1 MSLLTLCKL
10 PLPYNKQGFL
20 HLNHNIGGRIMAII
34 RPFICVR
41 PNEDIADKVAALP
54 YDVYNREEAKKE
66 TLREPLS
73 FLKVDRAETQLPE
86 SVNPYDS
93 IVYQKAK
100 EILENMIA
108 DKIYITDSQECYYIY
123 ELIMDGRS
131 QTGIVACASIDDYL
145 NNVILKHE
153 NTREDKEIDRINH
166 VDTLNAQTG
175 PIFLAYRSIDVINE
189 VVAKAKKEKPIY
201 NFTSLDGVTHIVWR
215 ISREEEIKTISK
227 AFADINSIYIADG
240 HHRTASAVKVGLK
253 RRAANPNHRG
263 DEEYNYFLSVLFPD
277 DQLKILP
284 YNRGVYDLNGLTRE
298 EFLSE
303 LSKNFIVTV
312 KKDGPFEPDEKGL
325 FGMYL
330 QDTWYILK
338 LKSNRDNDKR
348 KYDPVASLDVSLLY
362 DNILSP
368 ILGIGDPRIDNRID
382 FIGGIRGTKELERR
396 VSQDLAVAFT
406 MYPTSIQELF
416 EVSDAGKLM
425 PPKSTWF
432 EPKLRSGLFIHNI

>member
-1 MSLLTLCKL
+1 
-10 PLPYNKQGFL
+10 
-20 HLNHNIGGRIMAII
+20 MAIV

-86 SVNPYDS
+86 SVNPYDRK
-93 IVYQKAK
+93 VYQKAK
-100 EILENMIA
+100 ELLESMIA
-108 DKIYITDSQECYYIY
+108 DKTFITDSQECYYIY
-123 ELIMDGRS
+123 ELIMDGRA

-145 NNVILKHE
+145 NDIILKHE

-166 VDTLNAQTG
+166 VDTLDSQTG
-175 PIFLAYRSIDVINE
+175 PIFLAYRSKDIINE
-189 VVAKAKKEKPIY
+189 AVAKTKKEKPIY
-201 NFTSLDGVTHIVWR
+201 NFTSVDGVTHIVWR
-215 ISREEEIKTISK
+215 ISMEEEIKTISN
-227 AFADINSIYIADG
+227 AFVDINQIYIADG

-253 RRAANPNHRG
+253 RREANPKHKGN
-263 DEEYNYFLSVLFPD
+263 EEYNYFLSVLFPD

-284 YNRGVYDLNGLTRE
+284 YNRGVYDLNGMTNE
-298 EFLSE
+298 EFLTE
-303 LSKNFIVTV
+303 LSENFTITV
-312 KKDGPFEPDEKGL
+312 KTDGPFEPDEKGT

-330 QDTWYILK
+330 GDLWYKLEMKSLTDTK
-338 LKSNRDNDKR
+338 ES

-362 DNILSP
+362 DHILHP
-368 ILGIGDPRIDNRID
+368 LLGLGDPRNDKRID

-406 MYPTSIQELF
+406 MHPTSIKELF

-432 EPKLRSGLFIHNI
+432 EPKLRSGLFIHKF

>member
-1 MSLLTLCKL
+1 
-10 PLPYNKQGFL
+10 
-20 HLNHNIGGRIMAII
+20 MAIV

-41 PNEDIADKVAALP
+41 PKEDIADKVAALP
-54 YDVYNREEAKKE
+54 YDVFNREEAKKE

-86 SVNPYDS
+86 SVNPYDR

-100 EILENMIA
+100 ELLEAMMS
-108 DKIYITDSQECYYIY
+108 DKILITDSQECYYIY

-131 QTGIVACASIDDYL
+131 QTGIVACTSVNDYL

-166 VDTLNAQTG
+166 VDTLSAHTG
-175 PIFLAYRSIDVINE
+175 PIFLAYRSKNIIDAT
-189 VVAKAKKEKPIY
+189 VAKAKKEKPIY
-201 NFTSLDGVTHIVWR
+201 NFTSIDGVSHIVWR
-215 ISREEEIKTISK
+215 ISVEEEIKTISK
-227 AFADINSIYIADG
+227 AFADINQIYIADG

-253 RRAANPNHRG
+253 RRETNPNHT
-263 DEEYNYFLSVLFPD
+263 DNEEYNYFLSVLFPD
-277 DQLKILP
+277 NQLKILP
-284 YNRGVYDLNGLTRE
+284 YNRGIYDLNGMTEE
-298 EFLSE
+298 EFLDKLRKDFIITVE
-303 LSKNFIVTV
+303 KDEPYEPESK
-312 KKDGPFEPDEKGL
+312 GM

-330 QDTWYILK
+330 GNVWYK
-338 LKSNRDNDKR
+338 LEMKFHREIDDKG
-348 KYDPVASLDVSLLY
+348 YDPVASLDVSLLY
-362 DNILSP
+362 EHILHP
-368 ILGIGDPRIDNRID
+368 LLGIDDPRNDKRID

-406 MYPTSIQELF
+406 MYPTSIEELF

-432 EPKLRSGLFIHNI
+432 EPKLRSGLFIHRF